1 MHDLITCLIYLFTTD
16 IIPPQVFNCP
26 KEDARGSEVAT
37 IGGKNFANWNTIS
50 AFNLD
55 GGATPAYSSISQYG
69 QTTSTQFPY
78 GFTTVGYAFI
88 DNPVPPGPAN
98 IALCRFFVAIPGES
112 EVTNVTH
119 KKTLV
124 KKLIS
129 DTSIHAEY
137 S

>member
-1 MHDLITCLIYLFTTD
+1 M
-16 IIPPQVFNCP
+16 
-26 KEDARGSEVAT
+26 EDKRGSKVAT
-37 IGGKNFANWNTIS
+37 TSGTSLATWNTIS

-55 GGATPAYSSISQYG
+55 GGATPADSSISLYG

-78 GFTTVGYAFI
+78 GFTTVGYEFI
-88 DNPVPPGPAN
+88 VNPVPPGPAN
-98 IALCRFFVAIPGES
+98 IALCMFFVAIPGES